1 MFFGDGGQG
10 ASLGMSGIDPLLNGF
25 RRFREQ
31 YFEKDPSLYD
41 NLRHGQAPRFA
52 VVACSDSRVDPAIV
66 LQAEPGEIFAVRN
79 VAALVPPYEETGHYH
94 GTSAA
99 LEFAVTGL
107 GVDHIIVIGHALCG
121 GVAAMVNKQESGES
135 GGQFITAWT
144 DLLIAARERALT
156 AEPGLGGDALLRAAE
171 RHSVLLS
178 LENLTTFPFVRDGLA
193 AGSLS
198 LHGWYL
204 NIYEGALEVWN
215 PDAEAFEK
223 FA

>member
-1 MFFGDGGQG
+1 M
-10 ASLGMSGIDPLLNGF
+10 AASGIDPLLNGF

-31 YFEKDPSLYD
+31 YFEKDPSLYRD
-41 NLRHGQAPRFA
+41 LRHGQAPRFA

-79 VAALVPPYEETGHYH
+79 VAALVPPCEETGHYH

-121 GVAAMVNKQESGES
+121 GVEAMVRKQEGGEAS
-135 GGQFITAWT
+135 GQFIAAWT
-144 DLLIAARERALT
+144 DLLVAARERALA
-156 AEPGLGGDALLRAAE
+156 AEPDLAGDALLRAAE

-178 LENLTTFPFVRDGLA
+178 LENLTTFPFIRARVD
-193 AGSLS
+193 AGTLS

-204 NIYEGALEVWN
+204 NIYEGTLEVWN
-215 PDAEAFEK
+215 PDTETFEAF
-223 FA
+223 A